1 MTEARNILMVEDVQV
16 SGAID
21 AAAAAMRA
29 AGHRVTRYPDAASL
43 RNDAAGLARAAILV
57 CSSNCPVHREML
69 ESAKN
74 LRAIVVPAI
83 GTEMLDVPAA
93 TARGIVIANGATPE
107 NFESMAEATVL
118 FMLAS
123 FYQLHRSEALLR
135 DMQPR
140 PGQLYARMLKGSTI
154 GLIGLGRIARGVVA
168 RLQGWGVE
176 FLAYTPRAATTVA
189 PAGVRF
195 VPLEELLVKSDIVS
209 IHAGLNNETRGM
221 LDAGRV
227 RLMKPGAVLVNTS
240 RGGIVDE
247 QALCDAVLEKRIA
260 GIALDTFSREPLPAD
275 SPLRDIPNAILTPH
289 IVGHTL
295 DSILSLNRTV
305 VANLERVIAGMTP
318 VHVRNPEVLP
328 AWLATYKAERAAK

>member
-1 MTEARNILMVEDVQV
+1 MTAAHTILMVEDVQV
-16 SGAID
+16 SQAID
-21 AAAAAMRA
+21 AADSAMRA
-29 AGHRVTRYPDAASL
+29 AGHRVPRHPDAAAL
-43 RNDAAGLARAAILV
+43 RHDTAGLAGADILV
-57 CSSNCPVHREML
+57 CSSNCPVPRELL
-69 ESAKN
+69 ETARR

-93 TARGIVIANGATPE
+93 TARGVVIANGATPE

-123 FYQLHRSEALLR
+123 FYQLRRSEELLR
-135 DMQPR
+135 ERQPR
-140 PGQLYARMLKGSTI
+140 PAQLYARMLKGRTI

-176 FLAYTPRAATTVA
+176 FLAYTPRPATTTP
-189 PAGVRF
+189 PAGVRL
-195 VPLEELLVKSDIVS
+195 VPLEELLARSDIVS
-209 IHAGLNNETRGM
+209 IHASLNSESRGM

-227 RLMKPGAVLVNTS
+227 GLMKPGAVLVNTS

-247 QALCDAVLEKRIA
+247 AALCEAIRDQRIA
-260 GIALDTFSREPLPAD
+260 GVALDTFAREPLPAD

-295 DSILSLNRTV
+295 DAILSLDVTV
-305 VANLERVIAGMTP
+305 VENLKRVIAGATP

-328 AWLATYKAERAAK
+328 AWLAKYAAQ